1 MSAREIAQLLKFQK
15 RDGRVN
21 SGVVALQSPC
31 MLFGG
36 YNLE

>member
-15 RDGRVN
+15 RGGRVN
-21 SGVVALQSPC
+21 SGVVALHTLQSPC

-36 YNLE
+36 